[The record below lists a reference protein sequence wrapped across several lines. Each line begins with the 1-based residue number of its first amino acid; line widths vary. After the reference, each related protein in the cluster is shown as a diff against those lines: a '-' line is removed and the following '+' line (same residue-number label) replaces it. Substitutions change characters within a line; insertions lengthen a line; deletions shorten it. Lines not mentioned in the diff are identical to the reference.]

1 MMLERQESIAIQE
14 IIMVHFYIHID
25 RLALMV
31 GIWNQ
36 VKRKC
41 NEESYC
47 MVMEWKASHG
57 LASVDLCIL
66 GR

>member
-14 IIMVHFYIHID
+14 IAMVHFHPD
-25 RLALMV
+25 SDCLALMV

-36 VKRKC
+36 VRKKC